1 MSLKKI
7 PLEQRMKEN
16 IKNYG
21 LEILF
26 SNEILTEQLVTLADQ
41 YELQLLIVDR
51 RGKRVLE
58 HGEFSEFNP
67 DVSKNPGLK
76 LRVWNRT
83 LGHIYVKNMDQ
94 SEFVNGKALLAL
106 VERIHFLEMY
116 GEEVYLHREYA
127 IYAQELE
134 SISFSEFSLMK
145 TDNLKQ
151 DELTGVLRKN
161 YLQQKL
167 KVLERAQMVPVGVI
181 CANINDWKY
190 ARDQF
195 GEEESNRLIQIIV
208 SIIIEESKPEYIIGR
223 VEEDAFQIFI
233 PLAEEGEVADYCK
246 RVQTRC
252 GSYEDDFLAPS
263 IAMGFSEKK
272 NVEETLNN
280 IISDAEYEM
289 LQDKYN
295 LKHEAGY
302 IERLH
307 HRNMTEKEI

>member
-1 MSLKKI
+1 MTLKKI

-21 LEILF
+21 LELLF
-26 SNEILTEQLVTLADQ
+26 SHEILVEQLVTLADQ
-41 YELQLLIVDR
+41 YELQILIVDR
-51 RGKRVLE
+51 YGKRVME
-58 HGEFSEFNP
+58 HGNFKDFCP
-67 DVSKNPGLK
+67 DVVKNPGMK

-83 LGHIYVKNMDQ
+83 IGHIYVKNEDQ

-127 IYAQELE
+127 LYAQEME
-134 SISFSEFSLMK
+134 SASFTDFSLMK
-145 TDNLKQ
+145 MDNLKQ

-167 KVLERAQMVPVGVI
+167 KVLERAQMVPIGVI

-208 SIIIEESKPEYIIGR
+208 SILIEESKPEYIIGR

-233 PLAEEGEVADYCK
+233 PLVEEGETSEYCK

-252 GSYEDDFLAPS
+252 HDYEDDFLAPS
-263 IAMGFSEKK
+263 IAMGISEKK
-272 NVEETLNN
+272 NVEEILDN

-289 LQDKYN
+289 LQNKYD

-307 HRNMTEKEI
+307 HRVES